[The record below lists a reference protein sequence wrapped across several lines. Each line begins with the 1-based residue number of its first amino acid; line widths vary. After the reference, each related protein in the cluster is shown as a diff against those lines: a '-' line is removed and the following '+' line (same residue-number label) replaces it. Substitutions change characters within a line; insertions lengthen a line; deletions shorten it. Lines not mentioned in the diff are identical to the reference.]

1 MTERFTAAVE
11 TLVHIARATHLCP
24 EISWGVVVDGQLVAH
39 GDTPDRV
46 FRIASMTK
54 SFTAAAVLSLRDEGL
69 LSLDVPVAEYAPK
82 LATVRG
88 PEGSA
93 AITLRHLLSMTS
105 GLATDDPWADR
116 HLDIDEAGVDEVY
129 AAGPLFARRPGDGF
143 EYSNLGYGII
153 GRVVRRVTGRP
164 VQQHVIERLLE
175 PLGMT
180 STTWVQPTHDDWARP
195 HRVRDDESIP
205 DPDPVLGDGEIAP
218 MGGLWTTVSDLARWV
233 SWLDDAVARPGAV
246 DGSALCAASR
256 REMQRQ
262 HTDAGIAELAGRV
275 GHAGYGFGLLL
286 RDDPVA
292 GRIVGHSGG
301 LPGYGSNMR
310 WCSGRGVG
318 AIALANTTYAPM
330 SELTMRMLYAVHE
343 AGALPP
349 PLLPDT
355 DVVDD
360 VAQRL
365 VRLLDDWS
373 DAAADE
379 LFADNVALD
388 EPYDRRAAA
397 ERRRIAEHGR
407 LTVREVLP
415 STAAAATVRAVAADG
430 VRVTIAFQLAPLAS
444 SLVQKYTV
452 TLDNRDLEQK

>member
-1 MTERFTAAVE
+1 MTDHFTAAVE

-24 EISWGVVVDGQLVAH
+24 EISWGIVADGRLVAH
-39 GDTPDRV
+39 GGTPDRV

-54 SFTAAAVLSLRDEGL
+54 SFTAAAVLSLRDEGV
-69 LSLDVPVAEYAPK
+69 LSLDVPVAEYAPE
-82 LATVRG
+82 LAAVRG
-88 PEGSA
+88 PAGSA

-143 EYSNLGYGII
+143 EYSNLGFGII

-164 VQQHVIERLLE
+164 VQQHVTERLLE

-180 STTWVQPTHDDWARP
+180 STTWVQPAHDDWARP
-195 HRVRDDESIP
+195 HRERDDESII

-233 SWLDDAVARPGAV
+233 SWLDDAVARPDHD
-246 DGSALCAASR
+246 DGLGLCTASR

-262 HTDAGIAELAGRV
+262 HTDAGITEVAGRSS
-275 GHAGYGFGLLL
+275 HAGYGFGLLL
-286 RDDPVA
+286 RDDPVV
-292 GRIVGHSGG
+292 GRVVGHSGG

-318 AIALANTTYAPM
+318 AIALANITYAPM
-330 SELTMRMLYAVHE
+330 AELTMRMLYAVHD
-343 AGALPP
+343 AHGVPASP
-349 PLLPDT
+349 LPDT
-355 DVVDD
+355 TAIDD
-360 VAQRL
+360 AALRL

-373 DAAADE
+373 DAAAHE

-388 EPYDRRAAA
+388 EPYERRAAA
-397 ERRRIAEHGR
+397 ERRRIDEHGR
-407 LTVREVLP
+407 LTVRDVVP
-415 STAAAATVRAVAADG
+415 STSAAATVNAVAADG
-430 VRVTIAFQLAPLAS
+430 ARVTIAVQLAPLATPR
-444 SLVQKYTV
+444 VQQYTV
-452 TLDNRDLEQK
+452 TIKP